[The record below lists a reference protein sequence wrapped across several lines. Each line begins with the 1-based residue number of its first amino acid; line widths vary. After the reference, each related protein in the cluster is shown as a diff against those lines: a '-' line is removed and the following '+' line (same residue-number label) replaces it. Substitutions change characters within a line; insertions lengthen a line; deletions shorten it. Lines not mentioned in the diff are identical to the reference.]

1 MRFLIGALAV
11 VAAGTVTLAVAD
23 PPAAPAAAAA
33 PTAATDSAAANT
45 ASATSA
51 ASTPSAD
58 DKALR
63 AQGFKPKMR
72 SGQKLYC
79 REEPMLGS
87 RVQVKETCGT
97 PEQLK
102 NRTDSARD
110 ATEQSQRI
118 QVNKTGS

>member
-1 MRFLIGALAV
+1 MRFLVAALAV
-11 VAAGTVTLAVAD
+11 MAAATVSLAIAD
-23 PPAAPAAAAA
+23 PPATPV
-33 PTAATDSAAANT
+33 PATDSASAAKT
-45 ASATSA
+45 TSATSTTSGP
-51 ASTPSAD
+51 STD
-58 DKALR
+58 EKALM

-72 SGQKLYC
+72 SGQRLYC
-79 REEPMLGS
+79 REEPVLGS

-118 QVNKTGS
+118 QINKTGS